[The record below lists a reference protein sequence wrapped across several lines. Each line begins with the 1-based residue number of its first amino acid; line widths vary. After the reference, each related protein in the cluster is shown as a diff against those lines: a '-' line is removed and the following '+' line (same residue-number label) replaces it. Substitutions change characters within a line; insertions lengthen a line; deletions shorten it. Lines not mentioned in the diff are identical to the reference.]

1 MTPRPRKH
9 AAKVRAVIY
18 TRVSTE
24 RQAESGLSLDHQ
36 LTKCRAL
43 AVVNDYEVT
52 EEITDAG
59 VSAATLDRPGVDR
72 VLALVRARKV
82 EAILIAKLDRLTRS
96 VKDLADLLK
105 DLSQKHV
112 ALVSASESLNTE
124 TAGGRMVLN
133 VMMSVAQWER
143 EVIGERTRDAM
154 AVKRQRGEQ
163 VSRIAPYGY
172 KFSVLSAPDKDGKRT
187 RRLIEVPREQKALRV
202 MLDCVEADFG
212 PEVIA
217 RELNRQGLTNRNGT
231 PWQRQHV
238 YGILRRHHQAPTT

>member
-24 RQAESGLSLDHQ
+24 GQAESGLSLDHQ

-43 AVVNDYEVT
+43 AVVNDYEVA

-59 VSAATLDRPGVDR
+59 VSAATLDRPGVAR
-72 VLALVRARKV
+72 VLALVRTRKV

-96 VKDLADLLK
+96 VRDLADLLE

-154 AVKRQRGEQ
+154 AVKRDRRERI
-163 VSRIAPYGY
+163 SKIAPFGY
-172 KFSVLSAPDKDGKRT
+172 RFSAKTKDAPQT
-187 RRLIEVPREQKALRV
+187 LIPVPREQRALTV
-202 MLDCVEADFG
+202 MLDCAEAEYG
-212 PEVIA
+212 HEA
-217 RELNRQGLTNRNGT
+217 TAHELNRLGLTNRKGK

-238 YGILRRHHQAPTT
+238 YGILRRHHSPTT